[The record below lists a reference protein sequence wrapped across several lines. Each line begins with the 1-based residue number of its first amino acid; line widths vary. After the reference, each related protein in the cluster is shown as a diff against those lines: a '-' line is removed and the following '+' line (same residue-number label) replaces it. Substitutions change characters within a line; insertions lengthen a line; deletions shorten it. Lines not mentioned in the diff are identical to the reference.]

1 MLLGLPMLLGTSLL
15 GSVLTGRG
23 IIRVGEGTV
32 RAGEKF

>member
-15 GSVLTGRG
+15 GSVLTRSGA
-23 IIRVGEGTV
+23 IRAGESTV